1 MMSQGYFVTG
11 TDTNVGKTWVSIALM
26 RYFIG
31 QGKTVAGMK
40 PVASGC
46 ELNRGRLENEDAL
59 LIQRHANVPLA
70 YEKVNPYAFAKPVSP
85 HLAADRVI
93 DLNRIKIAF
102 EELKAQSEV
111 IIVEGAGGWLVPLTD
126 QLDIA
131 DLAVQLGLPVIM
143 VVAVRLGCINHARL
157 TYQAISRSKL
167 ACAGW
172 IAMCVQEQNL
182 MQDEVIETM
191 KAKLDC
197 PLLGVLP
204 HIEHVDFEL
213 LAKQLIFPGH

>member
-11 TDTNVGKTWVSIALM
+11 TDTSVGKTWASIALM
-26 RYFIG
+26 RYFIR
-31 QGKTVAGMK
+31 QGKTVVGMK

-46 ELNRGRLENEDAL
+46 ELNQGRLENEDAL
-59 LIQRHANVPLA
+59 LIQKNASISIA
-70 YEKVNPYAFAKPVSP
+70 YDKVNPYAFADPVSP

-111 IIVEGAGGWLVPLTD
+111 IIVEGAGGWLVPLND
-126 QLDIA
+126 QQDIA
-131 DLAVQLGLPVIM
+131 DLAMQLDLPVIM

-157 TYQAISRSKL
+157 TYQAIRQSKL

-172 IAMCVQEQNL
+172 IAMCVQEQSL
-182 MQDEVIETM
+182 MKDEVIKTM
-191 KAKLDC
+191 EEKIQC

-204 HIEHVDFEL
+204 YTKIADFNL
-213 LAKQLIFPGH
+213 LEKSLIFPAQ